1 MDLTDA
7 HVLITGASRGIG
19 AAMAKEFAAN
29 GARVSVA
36 ARSTEALQ
44 AVAEPIGA
52 SVFTVDLADQDQTE
66 ELIGRVEA
74 EAGPIDVLMSNAGV
88 EETNH
93 FHTVD
98 LDTLR
103 MLTRINLE
111 APIVLTRQVLPG
123 MLARNRGH
131 LSYTSSLAGTA
142 GFPGLATYGATK
154 AGLSNF
160 VAALRLELRDTD
172 IKTTVIAPGPV
183 DTAMWDTVEERDA
196 TVPVIK
202 RLNALKLLPIK
213 SPEYL
218 AKRSVAA
225 VRNGQRHVRTPRR
238 LSTNFWLREAP
249 GRLTEMMMSG
259 VTVGPKPGDQN

>member
-1 MDLTDA
+1 MDLKDA

-19 AAMAKEFAAN
+19 AAMAKEFAAK

-44 AVAEPIGA
+44 VVAEPIGA
-52 SVFTVDLADQDQTE
+52 TVFTVDLADQDQTE
-66 ELIGRVEA
+66 ALIGRVEA

-93 FHTVD
+93 FHKVD

-103 MLTRINLE
+103 LVTRINLE

-123 MLARNRGH
+123 MLERNRGH
-131 LSYTSSLAGTA
+131 LSYTSSLAGTG

-154 AGLSNF
+154 AGLTNF
-160 VAALRLELRDTD
+160 VAALRLELRDTN
-172 IKTTVIAPGPV
+172 IKTTVIAPGPI
-183 DTAMWDTVEERDA
+183 DTNMWDTVEERDA
-196 TVPVIK
+196 TIPVIA

-225 VRNGQRHVRTPRR
+225 VRDGRRHVRTPRR

-249 GRLTEMMMSG
+249 GRLTEMLMAG
-259 VTVGPKPGDQN
+259 VPVGPNPNDRS

>member
-1 MDLTDA
+1 MNLNDA

-19 AAMAKEFAAN
+19 AAMAKEFAKK

-52 SVFTVDLADQDQTE
+52 NVFTVDLADPDQTE
-66 ELIGRVEA
+66 ALIGKVEA
-74 EAGPIDVLMSNAGV
+74 DAGPIDVLMSNAGA
-88 EETNH
+88 EEADH
-93 FHTVD
+93 FHKVE

-103 MLTRINLE
+103 LVTRINLE

-123 MLARNRGH
+123 MLERNRGH

-154 AGLSNF
+154 AGLTNF
-160 VAALRLELRDTD
+160 ATALRLELRDTN

-183 DTAMWDTVEERDA
+183 DTDMWDTVEAQDA
-196 TVPVIK
+196 TVPVID
-202 RLNALKLLPIK
+202 RLKSLKLLPIK
-213 SPEYL
+213 SPEYV

-225 VRNGQRHVRTPRR
+225 VQNGRRHVRTPRR
-238 LSTNFWLREAP
+238 LSSNFWLRETP
-249 GRLTEMMMSG
+249 SRLTEIMMSG
-259 VTVGPKPGDQN
+259 VPVGPNPGDQR